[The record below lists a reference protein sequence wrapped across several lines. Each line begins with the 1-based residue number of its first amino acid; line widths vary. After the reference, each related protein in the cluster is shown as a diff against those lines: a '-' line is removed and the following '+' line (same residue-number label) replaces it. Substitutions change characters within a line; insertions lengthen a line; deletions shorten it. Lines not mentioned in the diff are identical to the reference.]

1 MLKKKKKKTT
11 DKLIN
16 ECTEII
22 EETKLGNITFNENEN
37 NYECGSCIFYIV
49 LMIIFLTIFTVITV
63 YLVHYKLIGLW
74 LTIILFAFNLIIAKK

>member
-1 MLKKKKKKTT
+1 MQKKQKTT

-16 ECTEII
+16 ECTETI
-22 EETKLGNITFNENEN
+22 EETKLVNITFNENEN

-63 YLVHYKLIGLW
+63 YLVYYKLIGL
-74 LTIILFAFNLIIAKK
+74 